1 MCDCKDLALNHLAAH
16 ETFGDHVER
25 EAADEFVG
33 IEGHGLFSVPVDKG
47 DFSVMG

>member
-16 ETFGDHVER
+16 KTFGDQVEQ
-25 EAADEFVG
+25 EAADEFAG
-33 IEGHGLFSVPVDKG
+33 IEGHGLLSVPVDKG